1 MLLGLV
7 YVYIYG
13 SICSLGKKA
22 YLKVNLVSD
31 NYSNEMFKS
40 NFYYNSSKCSIVMLS
55 IDFNPDVC
63 LVDRYTTFTML
74 HYACRKS

>member
-22 YLKVNLVSD
+22 YSKVNLVSD

-40 NFYYNSSKCSIVMLS
+40 NFYNNGSKCYVK
-55 IDFNPDVC
+55 
-63 LVDRYTTFTML
+63 Y
-74 HYACRKS
+74 